1 MGLALARLYAADAG
15 GDVRLSQDGETVSTI
30 LTFPEVPA

>member
-15 GDVRLSQDGETVSTI
+15 GVVQLSQDGERVIAT
-30 LTFPEVPA
+30 LQLPEETT

>member
-15 GDVRLSQDGETVSTI
+15 GSVRLCQNGDRVSAT
-30 LTFPEVPA
+30 LSFPEEPA